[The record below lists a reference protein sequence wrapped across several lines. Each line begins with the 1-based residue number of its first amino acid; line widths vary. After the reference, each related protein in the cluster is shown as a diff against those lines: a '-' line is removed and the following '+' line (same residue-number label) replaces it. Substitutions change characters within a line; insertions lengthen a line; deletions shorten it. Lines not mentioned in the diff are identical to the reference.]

1 MSPTPDAVMRRWFDE
16 VWNQGREA
24 TIDELFAPDAIAYGL
39 GGGDIAGPEAFRPI
53 FHTFRG
59 AFPDIHISVLRTVT
73 EGDLVAVHVRVTGTH
88 TGESLGVAPSG
99 RPVTFEG
106 MTIGRIAEG
115 RFREGWNSFDFLTM
129 YQQIGLVPPI
139 PGA

>member
-1 MSPTPDAVMRRWFDE
+1 MSPTPAAVMRRWFDE

-39 GGGDIAGPEAFRPI
+39 VGGDIAGPEAFRPI

-73 EGDLVAVHVRVTGTH
+73 EGDLVAVHVHVTGTH
-88 TGESLGVAPSG
+88 TGESLGIAPTG
-99 RPVTFEG
+99 RAVSFEG
-106 MTIGRIAEG
+106 MTIGRIVEG
-115 RFREGWNSFDFLTM
+115 QFREGWNSFDFLTM
-129 YQQIGLVPPI
+129 YQQLGVVAAV